1 MTTVNTAHMS
11 AASSASA
18 APNRR
23 DVLQGTPASVAFAA
37 IRSAA
42 PAKMSASPALCAAET
57 VSRANA
63 NAIVA
68 TNRGM
73 QPGLR
78 ALSSAAGARRKALAA
93 TNA

>member
-1 MTTVNTAHMS
+1 MSTVNTAHMS
-11 AASSASA
+11 AATSASA

-23 DVLQGTPASVAFAA
+23 DVLHGTPASVLFAA
-37 IRSAA
+37 ITSTA
-42 PAKMSASPALCAAET
+42 PVTISASPALCAAET

-63 NAIVA
+63 NAIAA